1 LFVLARWLPER
12 ARAFAPNGAHCA
24 RLPRSTATYLGPPQ
38 HAEAVPVHLI
48 DDSPLEEYGEAFADI
63 YGTYALADDT
73 EEALDFIEHL
83 ADGQPVLELGVGT
96 GRLAC
101 ALATRGL
108 TVWGVDSSAR
118 TLERLAR
125 RPGGES
131 VHTVV
136 SDITKLDLPDAAP
149 RFGIVVAAFNTLFSL
164 PTDDAQR
171 ACLQRASDVLR
182 DLGNVVLELY
192 VPPAPPPPWTPRFKI
207 DMVTAEGAVLKVYE
221 WWPDEELLIGENR
234 EVTASGVRSHPW
246 RLHPVEVE
254 RLDAL
259 ATTASLELVDRFASW
274 DGAPFSPLS
283 NRHVSIYRKRPGT
296 GSDTP

>member
-1 LFVLARWLPER
+1 LSGWLPER

-24 RLPRSTATYLGPPQ
+24 RLARSTTTYVGPSQ

-48 DDSPLEEYGEAFADI
+48 DDSPLEQHGEGFADI
-63 YGTYALADDT
+63 YDTDALADDT
-73 EEALDFIEHL
+73 EDALDLIERL

-96 GRLAC
+96 GRLAR

-108 TVWGVDSSAR
+108 TVWGVDSSA
-118 TLERLAR
+118 TMLERLAR

-136 SDITKLDLPDAAP
+136 SDITKLDLPTSAP
-149 RFGIVVAAFNTLFSL
+149 QFGIVLAAFNTLFGL
-164 PTDDAQR
+164 LTDDAQR
-171 ACLQRASDVLR
+171 ACLQGASNVLR
-182 DLGNVVLELY
+182 ELGSVILELY

-207 DMVTAEGAVLKVYE
+207 DMVTAEGAMLKVYE
-221 WWPDEELLIGENR
+221 WWPDEELLIGEHR

-259 ATTASLELVDRFASW
+259 ATSASLELVDRFASW
-274 DGAPFSPLS
+274 DGQPFSPLS
-283 NRHVSIYRKRPGT
+283 SRHVSIYRKRAAG
-296 GSDTP
+296 